1 MSFAI
6 HDPHRPAGKPAEASG
21 LPQFNVHTVLI
32 AVRCWWHIALPL
44 GLLLA
49 SGAAVIV
56 YYTTTPMFTAQAW
69 LMIQAKPPI
78 IMRELPLFDPQRF
91 VQNQTE
97 FLRSPMVLAPVASDP
112 EVAQTPE
119 LANQLDPVKYLREKL
134 VIKNQGGSDLF
145 TIEFSSQS
153 PDKAKLIVNKVAA
166 EYRALQN
173 AYENQL
179 NEYTVKKLNDL
190 MSNKQEEVVRLRS
203 RLELLAKQNP
213 AAGATPARKREEIE
227 AAAAAH
233 ASLQSQ
239 LTQALVEQATN
250 NATLQAATELLDKDS
265 YEPSSSEVEAFVQSQ
280 PPVQDMKRAIEADR
294 VKLEEHKQKSVNLK
308 INTLYEP
315 LAKRIKDAE
324 ALLEKKLAEM
334 RLTGKEDL
342 IKFAKNQRQSQ
353 LAQLQTKAKVLDVEV
368 SVLADLLKE
377 QQIERSEAAGT
388 SLEFELARDDHDRA
402 RNLHEALATRLDH
415 MVTEREAP
423 PRVEIRNPAVQPL
436 RPDEEIPY
444 KNMGLLACAAFLVPF
459 ALAVGVE
466 LLFRRVSSRQQLE
479 AGGRIAVV
487 AEVTSLPARIR
498 SQRRASGVI
507 YRDRQLF
514 EESIDGLRTYLSLVE
529 STRGQKV
536 LAVTSSISR
545 EGKTSLASQLA
556 VSIASA
562 TGRPT
567 LLIDGDMRSPD
578 VHRIFDVDRGPG
590 LSEVLQDQCPVEE
603 AIETGFSDTL
613 HLLTAGD
620 LSVSPHRILGNNRF
634 AELLHELGGMYEH
647 IIIDTPPILAA
658 SEALLM
664 ASAADAAILCVRRD
678 FSRLDQVGDAYSR
691 LVTAG
696 VKTAGAVLNG
706 IPARHYAYRYGS
718 YYYNRERAASDQADN
733 AASETSSV

>member
-1 MSFAI
+1 
-6 HDPHRPAGKPAEASG
+6 
-21 LPQFNVHTVLI
+21 V
-32 AVRCWWHIALPL
+32 
-44 GLLLA
+44 
-49 SGAAVIV
+49 
-56 YYTTTPMFTAQAW
+56 
-69 LMIQAKPPI
+69 
-78 IMRELPLFDPQRF
+78 
-91 VQNQTE
+91 
-97 FLRSPMVLAPVASDP
+97 
-112 EVAQTPE
+112 
-119 LANQLDPVKYLREKL
+119 
-134 VIKNQGGSDLF
+134 
-145 TIEFSSQS
+145 
-153 PDKAKLIVNKVAA
+153 
-166 EYRALQN
+166 
-173 AYENQL
+173 
-179 NEYTVKKLNDL
+179 
-190 MSNKQEEVVRLRS
+190 
-203 RLELLAKQNP
+203 
-213 AAGATPARKREEIE
+213 
-227 AAAAAH
+227 
-233 ASLQSQ
+233 
-239 LTQALVEQATN
+239 
-250 NATLQAATELLDKDS
+250 
-265 YEPSSSEVEAFVQSQ
+265 
-280 PPVQDMKRAIEADR
+280 
-294 VKLEEHKQKSVNLK
+294 
-308 INTLYEP
+308 
-315 LAKRIKDAE
+315 
-324 ALLEKKLAEM
+324 
-334 RLTGKEDL
+334 
-342 IKFAKNQRQSQ
+342 
-353 LAQLQTKAKVLDVEV
+353 
-368 SVLADLLKE
+368 
-377 QQIERSEAAGT
+377 ERSEAAGT

-402 RNLHEALATRLDH
+402 RNLHEALAQRLDA

-423 PRVEIRNPAVQPL
+423 PRVEIRQRADLPL
-436 RPDEEIPY
+436 RPDEEVPY
-444 KNMGLLACAAFLVPF
+444 KKMGLLACAALLVPF
-459 ALAVGVE
+459 GLAVGVE

-498 SQRRASGVI
+498 SQRQAAGTI

-590 LSEVLQDQCPVEE
+590 LSEVLQNECPVEE

-634 AELLHELGGMYEH
+634 ADLLQELGGMYDH

-678 FSRLDQVGDAYSR
+678 FSRLDQVGDAYAR
-691 LVTAG
+691 LLTAG

-718 YYYNRERAASDQADN
+718 YYYNRERSARDVPDG
-733 AASETSSV
+733 AASESSSV